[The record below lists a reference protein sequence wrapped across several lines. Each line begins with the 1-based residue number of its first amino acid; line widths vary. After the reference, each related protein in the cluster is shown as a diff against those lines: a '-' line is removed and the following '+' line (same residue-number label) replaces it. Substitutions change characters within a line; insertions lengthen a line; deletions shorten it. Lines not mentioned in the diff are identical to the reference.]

1 MAQNPKRNS
10 PSNKASSN
18 RNPVRATQNKNSRNG
33 RRAAEEQAEREQLA
47 TIAKER
53 KQQTIIGIIVVA
65 VVVALVAIAGFS
77 VWRANRPVSEATVQK
92 SYDAVQSVKTK
103 PADANSKGGFL
114 ISKNGLNKKIAKVPT
129 VEIYMDFLCPGCGSF
144 YRSLDPTLTAMEQ
157 AGQINLEIYPNA
169 FLDSLSTDEYS
180 TRTASQVAY
189 IAQNDPDHVL
199 AFIANL
205 FAEDFQPSES
215 SYKAVSN
222 ATLQKLAIKS
232 GVPSAIAK
240 KSTAG
245 TYTSWITKISSYT
258 PLRKELW
265 NVSGSNKGQ
274 MTTPTVRI
282 NGNYWDLVTVESANS
297 DLVSDFLKAVGLEES
312 EIGTSGKLPSIGST
326 GKPIAIS

>member
-1 MAQNPKRNS
+1 MAQNPKRKSTNTKPTS
-10 PSNKASSN
+10 GSSSTRASRNTNASN
-18 RNPVRATQNKNSRNG
+18 RH
-33 RRAAEEQAEREQLA
+33 RAAAEQAEREQLA
-47 TIAKER
+47 LIAKER
-53 KQQTIIGIIVVA
+53 KQQTIIGIVVVA

-77 VWRANRPVSEATVQK
+77 VWRANRPVSEATVQQ
-92 SYDAVQSVKTK
+92 SYDAAQAVKTK
-103 PADANSKGGFL
+103 PTGANSKGGFL
-114 ISKNGLNKKIAKVPT
+114 ISKDGLNKKIAKAPT
-129 VEIYMDFLCPGCGSF
+129 VEIYMDFLCPGCGSLN
-144 YRSLDPTLTAMEQ
+144 RSLDPTLTAMEQ
-157 AGQINLEIYPNA
+157 AGQVNLEIYPSA

-215 SYKAVSN
+215 AYKAVSD
-222 ATLQKLAIKS
+222 ATLQQLAVKS
-232 GVPSAIAK
+232 GVPSDVAK

-245 TYTSWITKISSYT
+245 TYKSWITKISAYT

-282 NGNYWDLVTVESANS
+282 NQNYWDLVSIESANS
-297 DLVSDFLKAVGLEES
+297 DLVSDFLTAVGLQES
-312 EIGTSGKLPSIGST
+312 QIGSSTLPSIGSN
-326 GKPIAIS
+326 GKPLAVN

>member
-65 VVVALVAIAGFS
+65 VVGALVAIAGFS

-129 VEIYMDFLCPGCGSF
+129 VEIYMD
-144 YRSLDPTLTAMEQ
+144 
-157 AGQINLEIYPNA
+157 
-169 FLDSLSTDEYS
+169 
-180 TRTASQVAY
+180 
-189 IAQNDPDHVL
+189 
-199 AFIANL
+199 
-205 FAEDFQPSES
+205 
-215 SYKAVSN
+215 
-222 ATLQKLAIKS
+222 
-232 GVPSAIAK
+232 
-240 KSTAG
+240 
-245 TYTSWITKISSYT
+245 
-258 PLRKELW
+258 
-265 NVSGSNKGQ
+265 
-274 MTTPTVRI
+274 
-282 NGNYWDLVTVESANS
+282 
-297 DLVSDFLKAVGLEES
+297 
-312 EIGTSGKLPSIGST
+312 
-326 GKPIAIS
+326 